1 MWPEGVA
8 VGQVLPP
15 APSIAPHV
23 PATPAPPAPSR
34 SAEPQT
40 LAEWLASGRL
50 RGRTRFERG
59 GASILIDA
67 DQRHYFGPSA
77 LKPLAPL
84 FESTGV
90 DQSDFEPVGADVWS
104 AQTAALGAAQPLARL
119 VWYGALLAGGGRIV
133 AGYDA
138 GTRFRLTK
146 WPQTEREFPKHFR
159 IATAMNNLGH
169 ADVAMWDA
177 EDGFFYDVLHL
188 PDGRQHP
195 VKIRSMV
202 GLTPL
207 FAVQTLEADQVDRL
221 PGFKRRMDW
230 FIRHRKDLVR
240 HVACMKAPGVDERRL
255 LAILDREQLRRV
267 LAVMLD
273 ESEFLSPH
281 GIRSVSRRHLE
292 HPYVL
297 EVNGTR
303 HEVRYEPAESTTGLF
318 GGNSNWRG
326 PIWWPMNYLI
336 IESLQKFHHYLGDE
350 FRVECPTGSGRW
362 LTLAEVAAELSRRL
376 VRTFLR
382 RPDGTRPVY
391 GGTRKFQEDPHW
403 RDLILFYEYFHGD
416 NGAGIGAS
424 HQTGWTGLVAKLLQQ
439 SGE

>member
-1 MWPEGVA
+1 MAVLNLGFTGMDSATEAELRRAFEQALPAAGGGWQLVADTHADYVVVDMDSMYGPMSWLRLHAAGKQVIGLTAAPRSQTPYRIGRPIDAGELATLLREMRGPGAEVAPASPEPPAAAPASVPSGMTPSPEPQDQLPEELPIAAAAAELPPNPDAIVEPALPAAEPPSSA

-159 IATAMNNLGH
+159 IATAMMKGP
-169 ADVAMWDA
+169 ATVTEVAQAAGVPEGDVADFVNASLATGFA
-177 EDGFFYDVLHL
+177 EPHRD
-188 PDGRQHP
+188 PEP
-195 VKIRSMV
+195 E
-202 GLTPL
+202 P
-207 FAVQTLEADQVDRL
+207 EA
-221 PGFKRRMDW
+221 PKSG
-230 FIRHRKDLVR
+230 
-240 HVACMKAPGVDERRL
+240 
-255 LAILDREQLRRV
+255 
-267 LAVMLD
+267 
-273 ESEFLSPH
+273 
-281 GIRSVSRRHLE
+281 
-292 HPYVL
+292 
-297 EVNGTR
+297 
-303 HEVRYEPAESTTGLF
+303 GLF
-318 GGNSNWRG
+318 GRLRG
-326 PIWWPMNYLI
+326 
-336 IESLQKFHHYLGDE
+336 
-350 FRVECPTGSGRW
+350 R
-362 LTLAEVAAELSRRL
+362 
-376 VRTFLR
+376 
-382 RPDGTRPVY
+382 
-391 GGTRKFQEDPHW
+391 
-403 RDLILFYEYFHGD
+403 
-416 NGAGIGAS
+416 
-424 HQTGWTGLVAKLLQQ
+424 
-439 SGE
+439 